1 MKALVWTGKEQVE
14 VQERPVPDTA
24 GKVLIRVAYAGI
36 CGSDLGVYCGTH
48 PRAKA
53 PLIMGHEFSGTVEA
67 VGTGVVTD
75 LKPGDR
81 VTVDP
86 LIYCGRCR
94 ACLAG
99 NTHVCRTL
107 RLYGTDCDGGMA
119 EYVAVTADCIHRLP
133 EGMDMKL
140 AAVVE
145 PVAVVVHGLRM
156 LRRPFFA
163 SACVTGLGPMGLLS
177 ALMLKDAGVRSIIA
191 VEANPRRAAYG
202 RKLGLDVV
210 SPAETDAV
218 QYVLEHTSGEGADIL
233 IEASGAAPVAEIAA
247 SLTAVRGEILLLSV
261 FKKPASLD
269 LRAINF
275 KEQALI
281 GTRVYTALD
290 FQDAITYVRQNES
303 KIASVVSHVIALEQ
317 GQKMFQSMIQGN
329 TQAMKVLFELPQ

>member
-1 MKALVWTGKEQVE
+1 MKALVWTGKGQVE
-14 VQERPVPDTA
+14 VQDRPIPDTA
-24 GKVLIRVAYAGI
+24 GKILIRVAYAGI
-36 CGSDLGVYCGTH
+36 CGSDLGVYRGTH

-67 VGTGVVTD
+67 IGEGVVTD
-75 LKPGDR
+75 LEPGDR

-86 LIYCGRCR
+86 LICCGKCR

-99 NTHVCRTL
+99 NRHVCRTL

-119 EYVAVTADCIHRLP
+119 EYTAVEERCVHKLP
-133 EGMDMKL
+133 EGMDMKQ

-145 PVAVVVHGLRM
+145 PVAVVMHGSRM

-177 ALMLKDAGVRSIIA
+177 ALMLKDAGVRSIFV
-191 VEANPRRAAYG
+191 VEADPGRAAYG
-202 RKLGLDVV
+202 RRLGLDVV
-210 SPAETDAV
+210 DPAKTDVV
-218 QYVLEHTSGEGADIL
+218 QYVLERTSGEGADIL
-233 IEASGAAPVAEIAA
+233 IEASGAAAVAEMAA
-247 SLTAVRGEILLLSV
+247 DLTAVRGEILLLSV
-261 FKKPASLD
+261 FKKPALLD

-290 FQDAITYVRQNES
+290 FKDAITYVQQNED
-303 KIASVVSHVIALEQ
+303 KIASVVSHTISLEQ
-317 GQKMFQSMIQGN
+317 GQDMFRSMIQGN
-329 TQAMKVLFELPQ
+329 TKAMKVLFKL

>member
-14 VQERPVPDTA
+14 VQDRPIPDTA
-24 GKVLIRVAYAGI
+24 GKILIRVAYAGI
-36 CGSDLGVYCGTH
+36 CGSDVGVYGGTH

-67 VGTGVVTD
+67 VGEGVVTD
-75 LKPGDR
+75 LRPGER
-81 VTVDP
+81 VVVNP
-86 LIYCGRCR
+86 LIYCGKCR

-99 NTHVCRTL
+99 NSHVCRTL

-119 EYVAVTADCIHRLP
+119 EYAAVTENCVCRLP
-133 EGMDMKL
+133 EEVDMKL

-156 LRRPFFA
+156 LRRPFFD

-177 ALMLKDAGVRSIIA
+177 ALMLKDAGVRSIFA
-191 VEANPRRAAYG
+191 VEANPKRAAYG

-210 SPAETDAV
+210 NPMETDAV
-218 QYVLEHTSGEGADIL
+218 QYISERTSGEGVEIL
-233 IEASGAAPVAEIAA
+233 IEASGAAPVAGMAA
-247 SLTAVRGEILLLSV
+247 ELTAVRGEILLLSV

-275 KEQALI
+275 KEQVLI

-290 FQDAITYVRQNES
+290 FQDAIAYVQQNGN
-303 KIASVVSHVIALEQ
+303 KISSVISHVIPLEK
-317 GQKMFQSMIQGN
+317 GQDMFQSIIHGN
-329 TQAMKVLFELPQ
+329 TEVMKVLFELPR